1 MKQKA
6 KEKGGSMTLNESEI
20 KKVQTYLQQLFWNP
34 EIRVE
39 KGEGVQAPAEVFVG
53 KEFIGVIYKNNDDGE
68 ISYDWNM
75 SILSED
81 IERF

>member
-1 MKQKA
+1 MVLSQ
-6 KEKGGSMTLNESEI
+6 EEI
-20 KKVQTYLQQLFWNP
+20 EKVQTYLQQLFWNP
-34 EIRVE
+34 EITVRP
-39 KGEGVQAPAEVFVG
+39 GEGKDAPSEVYVG

-81 IERF
+81 IEKF

>member
-1 MKQKA
+1 MLTPA
-6 KEKGGSMTLNESEI
+6 EME
-20 KKVQTYLQQLFWNP
+20 KVQTYLQQLFWNP

>member
-1 MKQKA
+1 MLTPA
-6 KEKGGSMTLNESEI
+6 EME
-20 KKVQTYLQQLFWNP
+20 KVQTYLQQLFWNP
-34 EIRVE
+34 EIRLQ
-39 KGEGVQAPAEVFVG
+39 KGEGHDAPTEVYVG
-53 KEFIGVIYKNNDDGE
+53 KEFIGVIYKNEDDGE